1 MTMKTNNSPAVSPRV
16 VALGVS
22 AEGLQDLSAIL
33 AKLPASFPAPI
44 VISHHLSPHSPSQ
57 IADSLSRRTALRVK
71 EAKEGDPLQAGAVY
85 VAPPAKHLMVRP
97 DGTLALSGIHEA
109 RPAVD
114 VLFSS
119 LASSVRAR
127 AIGVVL
133 AGRENI
139 GAAGIR
145 AIKAAGGVTLAQD
158 EKTRENSNQPRHAAA
173 RGDADFVLTLSEIAT
188 TLIALVSEP
197 SSPQSSLGV
206 QSEPAAQPE
215 AIKSTVILHA
225 PAPFAANAL
234 DRVQA
239 AWRSAEDF
247 PGDGAGTQHVS
258 RLTTKA
264 LEELDDC
271 VDTLRFAEKVLVAQN
286 EAMERLQQ
294 TMREERLRYQ
304 ALLGVVSD
312 AVITTD
318 LPGIIRAVNPAAARL
333 LGRNAKYMVGRPL
346 NKYAQHGQH
355 LTAGGEA
362 SQALEIEDK
371 RQTTDDK
378 RQTLCLRTRS
388 GTTAVSATASAI
400 EHQDGMVIGLHW
412 LVRCEAVIDV
422 TA

>member
-1 MTMKTNNSPAVSPRV
+1 MIMKTNNSPIVPPRV

-44 VISHHLSPHSPSQ
+44 VIGHYLSPHSPSQ

-71 EAKEGDPLQAGAVY
+71 EAKEGDPLQAGTIY

-97 DGTLALSGIHEA
+97 DGTLALSGIHKA

-139 GAAGIR
+139 GAAGMR
-145 AIKAAGGVTLAQD
+145 AIKAVGGVTLAQD
-158 EKTRENSNQPRHAAA
+158 ERTRRNFNQPRHAAA

-188 TLIALVSEP
+188 TLIVLVSEP
-197 SSPQSSLGV
+197 SIPQSSLGA
-206 QSEPAAQPE
+206 QSSPGAQPE
-215 AIKSTVILHA
+215 AINSTLIPHA

-234 DRVQA
+234 DRVKA

-258 RLTTKA
+258 RLTIKA

-286 EAMERLQQ
+286 DAMERLQQ
-294 TMREERLRYQ
+294 TIREERLRYQ

-318 LPGIIRAVNPAAARL
+318 LPGIIRAVNPAAAQL

-346 NKYAQHGQH
+346 NKYARHGQQ
-355 LTAGGEA
+355 LTGE
-362 SQALEIEDK
+362 SALTQVSRAEY
-371 RQTTDDK
+371 K

-412 LVRCEAVIDV
+412 LVRCEAVTDV